1 MLDIKTV
8 RENPDL
14 IKEKLLLRNEDI
26 TVIDKIISF
35 DKNRLDLIHKTE
47 TLKEQRNKVSDEI
60 AVMKKNK
67 EDASEKIAAMKK
79 VSDEIKSYDEEL
91 KKLDDDVDILMRYIP
106 NLPHESVPYGKS
118 EKDNVELRSA
128 GQKKEFDFKAL
139 DHVQL
144 GKKLDI
150 LDFERGTKISGSG
163 FPLYKGKGAR
173 LERALINFM
182 LDEQGKNGYREVITP
197 VLVSRESM
205 EAAEKIPKFEEDMY
219 HVEKDDLF
227 AIPTAEVSILN
238 IHRDEILK
246 QEDLSVKYCGFTNCF
261 RREAGSYGKD
271 TKGFLRVHQFNKVE
285 LINFCTPE
293 KSYSELE
300 EMLSHACGIL
310 DKLGLYYRVI
320 ELCTADL
327 GFAAS
332 KCYDIEVW
340 SYAEDK
346 WLEASSVSNCTDFQS
361 RRAKVRYKKQIE
373 NNKTKTELVHILNGS
388 GLATSR
394 LMVAL
399 LEANQTKDGNVNIP
413 EVLRSYTGFDFIET
427 EQTEKRG

>member
-1 MLDIKTV
+1 MLDIKMI
-8 RENPDL
+8 RENPDDV
-14 IKEKLLLRNEDI
+14 KNKLDLRNEDPA
-26 TVIDKIISF
+26 VIEKIF
-35 DKNRLDLIHKTE
+35 ELDKNRLELIRKTE
-47 TLKEQRNKVSDEI
+47 TLKEERNKATDEI
-60 AVMKKNK
+60 ALMKRNK
-67 EDASEKIAAMKK
+67 ENADEKISEMKK
-79 VSDEIKSYDEEL
+79 VSETIKTLDEEL
-91 KKLDDDVDILMRYIP
+91 KKYDADIDILMRYIP
-106 NLPHESVPYGKS
+106 NLPYENVPHGKS
-118 EKDNVELRSA
+118 EKDNVEIKVS
-128 GQKKEFDFKAL
+128 GEKKNFDFKVK

-144 GKKLDI
+144 GKDHDI

-163 FPLYKGKGAR
+163 FALYKGKGAR

-182 LDEQGKNGYREVITP
+182 LDEQGKNGYKEVMTP
-197 VLVSRESM
+197 VLVTRESM
-205 EAAEKIPKFEEDMY
+205 EAAEKVPKFEDDMY
-219 HVEKDDLF
+219 YMEKDDMF

-246 QEDLSVKYCGFTNCF
+246 SEDLPIKYCGFTNCF

-285 LINFCTPE
+285 LITFCKPE
-293 KSYSELE
+293 DSYNEVE
-300 EMLSHACGIL
+300 KMLSHATGIL
-310 DKLGLYYRVI
+310 DKLSLHYRII
-320 ELCTADL
+320 ELCTADI

-346 WLEASSVSNCTDFQS
+346 WLETSSVSNCTDFQS
-361 RRAKVRYKKQIE
+361 RRAQVRYKKILD

-399 LEANQTKDGNVNIP
+399 LEANQTKDGNIEIP
-413 EVLRSYTGFDFIET
+413 EVLKEYTGFDKI
-427 EQTEKRG
+427 